1 VRKTGRVRDVLG
13 HSRFSSDSDFAQE
26 SREPESVC
34 VFTQP
39 GPIADLFEWPTR
51 LRGQSHQ
58 ARGE

>member
-13 HSRFSSDSDFAQE
+13 HSRFSSESDFAQE

-39 GPIADLFEWPTR
+39 GSKVDLF
-51 LRGQSHQ
+51 
-58 ARGE
+58 